1 MELIVGKKIELLR
14 EDGGM
19 SQGELAK
26 VLGVTRQTVSKWEAD
41 VCRPKVKV
49 LQAICG
55 VFGVDMSYFT
65 GEEDLT
71 PQQIGTLGEFI
82 RKLRRRAKLSQEQ
95 FAERMGVSRRMISL
109 WETDEVKPRAGML
122 QKLGECFCVDEEER
136 RQLQLLAAAE
146 RAQSPAAGECTQS
159 PAAEE
164 VAEGRALADAAE
176 GACGQDGAENAA
188 RQGAGEF
195 AAEQGAEDRLAAE
208 FAVECAAAAAPPAP
222 LLEAFTGDA
231 QLFALQGAAVPIAEW
246 AVSPAEEE
254 ACAAPKAR
262 RKPWAAVA
270 ALSAAMLLVVAVAA
284 ILICM
289 FLVTVEGD
297 QVVQSIT
304 GGLTSR
310 GVIVLVSIVAALLLA
325 GGAALMVHLLK
336 SKKKAQVRPKVGK
349 RFTKG
354 GN

>member
-1 MELIVGKKIELLR
+1 MELFVGKKIELLR

-41 VCRPKVKV
+41 VCRPKANV

-71 PQQIGTLGEFI
+71 PQQICTLGEFI

-109 WETDEVKPRAGML
+109 WETDEVKPRARVL
-122 QKLGECFCVDEEER
+122 QKLGECFCMDEEER
-136 RQLQLLAAAE
+136 QQLQRLAAAE
-146 RAQSPAAGECTQS
+146 RAQSPAAEECAQS

-176 GACGQDGAENAA
+176 GACGQNAA
-188 RQGAGEF
+188 ESRTGEF
-195 AAEQGAEDRLAAE
+195 AAEQGAEDRLAVE
-208 FAVECAAAAAPPAP
+208 FAAECAAAAAPPAL

>member
-1 MELIVGKKIELLR
+1 MELFVGKKIELLR

-65 GEEDLT
+65 GEEVS
-71 PQQIGTLGEFI
+71 PQQICTLGEFI

-95 FAERMGVSRRMISL
+95 FAERMGVSRQMISL
-109 WETDEVKPRAGML
+109 WETGEVKPRAGML

-136 RQLQLLAAAE
+136 RQLQLLAAE
-146 RAQSPAAGECTQS
+146 ECAQS

-176 GACGQDGAENAA
+176 DNCGQDGAENAA
-188 RQGAGEF
+188 
-195 AAEQGAEDRLAAE
+195 EDRLAVE
-208 FAVECAAAAAPPAP
+208 FAAECAAAAAPPAP

-262 RKPWAAVA
+262 RKPWMAVA
-270 ALSAAMLLVVAVAA
+270 ALSAAMLLVIAVAV
-284 ILICM
+284 ILICT
-289 FLVTVEGD
+289 FYAPQEGD
-297 QVVQSIT
+297 QTVQSISW
-304 GGLTSR
+304 GLTSR

-325 GGAALMVHLLK
+325 GGAALMARLLK
-336 SKKKAQVRPKVGK
+336 NKKKAECRPKVGK
-349 RFTKG
+349 KFTKG

>member
-1 MELIVGKKIELLR
+1 
-14 EDGGM
+14 M

-71 PQQIGTLGEFI
+71 PQQICTLGEFI

-95 FAERMGVSRRMISL
+95 FAERMGVSRQMISL

-122 QKLGECFCVDEEER
+122 QKLGECFCMDEEER
-136 RQLQLLAAAE
+136 QQLQRLAAAE
-146 RAQSPAAGECTQS
+146 RAQSPAAGEG
-159 PAAEE
+159 
-164 VAEGRALADAAE
+164 AEGRALADAAE
-176 GACGQDGAENAA
+176 GACGQNAA
-188 RQGAGEF
+188 ESRTGEF

-246 AVSPAEEE
+246 AVSPAEGE
-254 ACAAPKAR
+254 ACAEPKAR

-270 ALSAAMLLVVAVAA
+270 ALSAAMLLVIAVAV
-284 ILICM
+284 ILICT

-325 GGAALMVHLLK
+325 GGAALMARLLK
-336 SKKKAQVRPKVGK
+336 NKKKAECRPKVGK
-349 RFTKG
+349 KFTKG

>member
-1 MELIVGKKIELLR
+1 MELFVGKKIELLR

-55 VFGVDMSYFT
+55 LFGVDMSYFT

-71 PQQIGTLGEFI
+71 PQQICTLGEFI

-122 QKLGECFCVDEEER
+122 QKLGECFCMDEEER
-136 RQLQLLAAAE
+136 QQLQLLAAEE

-164 VAEGRALADAAE
+164 GAEGRALADAAE
-176 GACGQDGAENAA
+176 GACGQYAAENA
-188 RQGAGEF
+188 
-195 AAEQGAEDRLAAE
+195 AEDRLAAE

-262 RKPWAAVA
+262 RKPWMAVA
-270 ALSAAMLLVVAVAA
+270 ALSAAMLLVIAVAV
-284 ILICM
+284 ILICTFYAPQELGHLICTCIFPVHRSCKLSATLHAATSVSM
-289 FLVTVEGD
+289 GALSG
-297 QVVQSIT
+297 SIS
-304 GGLTSR
+304 GR
-310 GVIVLVSIVAALLLA
+310 
-325 GGAALMVHLLK
+325 
-336 SKKKAQVRPKVGK
+336 SKIDI
-349 RFTKG
+349 
-354 GN
+354 

>member
-1 MELIVGKKIELLR
+1 MELFVGKKIELLR

-71 PQQIGTLGEFI
+71 PQQICTLGEFI

-95 FAERMGVSRRMISL
+95 FAERMGVSRQMISL

-122 QKLGECFCVDEEER
+122 QKLGECFCMDEEER
-136 RQLQLLAAAE
+136 QQLQRLAAAE
-146 RAQSPAAGECTQS
+146 RAQSPAAEECAQS

-176 GACGQDGAENAA
+176 GACGQNAA
-188 RQGAGEF
+188 ESRTGEF
-195 AAEQGAEDRLAAE
+195 AAEQGAEDRLAVE

-262 RKPWAAVA
+262 RKPWMAVA
-270 ALSAAMLLVVAVAA
+270 ALSAAMLLVIAVAV
-284 ILICM
+284 ILICT
-289 FLVTVEGD
+289 FYAPQEGD
-297 QVVQSIT
+297 QTVQSISW
-304 GGLTSR
+304 GLTSR

-325 GGAALMVHLLK
+325 GGAALMARLLK
-336 SKKKAQVRPKVGK
+336 NKKKAECRPKVGK
-349 RFTKG
+349 KFTKG

>member
-1 MELIVGKKIELLR
+1 MELFVGKKIELLR

-41 VCRPKVKV
+41 VCRPKANV
-49 LQAICG
+49 LQALCG
-55 VFGVDMSYFT
+55 LFGVDMSYFT
-65 GEEDLT
+65 GVEVS

-95 FAERMGVSRRMISL
+95 FAERMGVSRQMISL
-109 WETDEVKPRAGML
+109 WEIDEVKPRAGML
-122 QKLGECFCVDEEER
+122 QKLGECFCMDEEER
-136 RQLQLLAAAE
+136 QQLQRLAAEE
-146 RAQSPAAGECTQS
+146 RAQSPAAGEG
-159 PAAEE
+159 
-164 VAEGRALADAAE
+164 AEGRALADAAE
-176 GACGQDGAENAA
+176 GACGQNAA
-188 RQGAGEF
+188 ESRTGEF

-208 FAVECAAAAAPPAP
+208 FAVECAAAAAPPA
-222 LLEAFTGDA
+222 EAFTGDA

-254 ACAAPKAR
+254 ACAKPKAR

-270 ALSAAMLLVVAVAA
+270 ALSAAMLLVIAVAV
-284 ILICM
+284 ILICT
-289 FLVTVEGD
+289 FYAPQEGD
-297 QVVQSIT
+297 QTVQSISW
-304 GGLTSR
+304 GLTSR

-325 GGAALMVHLLK
+325 GGAALMARLLK
-336 SKKKAQVRPKVGK
+336 NKKKAEGCAKVGK
-349 RFTKG
+349 KFTKG

>member
-1 MELIVGKKIELLR
+1 MELFVGKKIELLR

-55 VFGVDMSYFT
+55 LFGVDMSYFT

-71 PQQIGTLGEFI
+71 PQQICTLGEFI

-122 QKLGECFCVDEEER
+122 QKLGECFCMDEEER
-136 RQLQLLAAAE
+136 QQLQLLAAEE

-164 VAEGRALADAAE
+164 GAEGRALADAAE
-176 GACGQDGAENAA
+176 GACGQYAAENA
-188 RQGAGEF
+188 
-195 AAEQGAEDRLAAE
+195 AEDRLAAE

-246 AVSPAEEE
+246 AVSPA
-254 ACAAPKAR
+254 
-262 RKPWAAVA
+262 
-270 ALSAAMLLVVAVAA
+270 ALH
-284 ILICM
+284 
-289 FLVTVEGD
+289 
-297 QVVQSIT
+297 T
-304 GGLTSR
+304 G
-310 GVIVLVSIVAALLLA
+310 A
-325 GGAALMVHLLK
+325 GGDVGHISAL
-336 SKKKAQVRPKVGK
+336 
-349 RFTKG
+349 
-354 GN
+354 

>member
-26 VLGVTRQTVSKWEAD
+26 VLGVTRQTISKWEAD
-41 VCRPKVKV
+41 VCRPKANV

-71 PQQIGTLGEFI
+71 PQQICTLGEFI

-109 WETDEVKPRAGML
+109 WETDEVKPRARVL
-122 QKLGECFCVDEEER
+122 QKLGECFCMDEEER
-136 RQLQLLAAAE
+136 QQLQLLAAE
-146 RAQSPAAGECTQS
+146 ECAQS

-176 GACGQDGAENAA
+176 GACGQNAAENA
-188 RQGAGEF
+188 
-195 AAEQGAEDRLAAE
+195 AEDRLAVE
-208 FAVECAAAAAPPAP
+208 FAAECAAAAAPPAP

-270 ALSAAMLLVVAVAA
+270 ALSAAMLLVIAVAV
-284 ILICM
+284 ILICT
-289 FLVTVEGD
+289 FYAPQKGD
-297 QVVQSIT
+297 QSVQTVIW
-304 GGLTSR
+304 GLSSR

-325 GGAALMVHLLK
+325 GGAALMARLLK
-336 SKKKAQVRPKVGK
+336 NKKKAECRPKVGK
-349 RFTKG
+349 KFTEG
-354 GN
+354 GK

>member
-26 VLGVTRQTVSKWEAD
+26 ILGVTRQTVSKWEAD
-41 VCRPKVKV
+41 VCRPKANV
-49 LQAICG
+49 LQALCG

-71 PQQIGTLGEFI
+71 PQQICTLGEFI
-82 RKLRRRAKLSQEQ
+82 RKLRRRAKLSQKQ
-95 FAERMGVSRRMISL
+95 FAERMGVSRQMISL
-109 WETDEVKPRAGML
+109 WEIDEVKPRAGML

-136 RQLQLLAAAE
+136 QQLQRLAAEE
-146 RAQSPAAGECTQS
+146 RAQSPAA
-159 PAAEE
+159 EE
-164 VAEGRALADAAE
+164 GAEGRALADAAE
-176 GACGQDGAENAA
+176 DNCGQNA
-188 RQGAGEF
+188 
-195 AAEQGAEDRLAAE
+195 AEDRPAE
-208 FAVECAAAAAPPAP
+208 ELVAAAAPPAP

-246 AVSPAEEE
+246 AVSPAEGE
-254 ACAAPKAR
+254 ACAAPKAQ

-270 ALSAAMLLVVAVAA
+270 ALSAAMLLVIAVAV
-284 ILICM
+284 ILICT
-289 FLVTVEGD
+289 FYAPQEGD
-297 QVVQSIT
+297 QTVQSISW
-304 GGLTSR
+304 GLTSR

-325 GGAALMVHLLK
+325 GGAALMARLLK
-336 SKKKAQVRPKVGK
+336 NKKKAEGRAKVGK
-349 RFTKG
+349 KFTKG

>member
-1 MELIVGKKIELLR
+1 MELFVGKKIELLR

-41 VCRPKVKV
+41 VCRPKANV
-49 LQAICG
+49 LQALCG
-55 VFGVDMSYFT
+55 LFGVDMSYFT
-65 GEEDLT
+65 GVEVS

-136 RQLQLLAAAE
+136 RQLQRLAAEE
-146 RAQSPAAGECTQS
+146 RAQSPAAGEG
-159 PAAEE
+159 
-164 VAEGRALADAAE
+164 AEGRALADAAE
-176 GACGQDGAENAA
+176 GACGQNVAENAA

-270 ALSAAMLLVVAVAA
+270 ALSAAMLLVIAVAV
-284 ILICM
+284 ILICT
-289 FLVTVEGD
+289 FYAPQKGD
-297 QVVQSIT
+297 QSVQTVIW
-304 GGLTSR
+304 GLSSR

-325 GGAALMVHLLK
+325 GGAALMARLLK
-336 SKKKAQVRPKVGK
+336 NKKKAECRPKVGK
-349 RFTKG
+349 KFTKG

>member
-71 PQQIGTLGEFI
+71 PQQICTLGEFI

-122 QKLGECFCVDEEER
+122 QKLGECFCMDEEER
-136 RQLQLLAAAE
+136 QQLQRLAAAE
-146 RAQSPAAGECTQS
+146 RAQSPAAGEG
-159 PAAEE
+159 
-164 VAEGRALADAAE
+164 AEGRALADAAE

-254 ACAAPKAR
+254 ACAKPKAR

-270 ALSAAMLLVVAVAA
+270 ALSAAMLLVIAVAV
-284 ILICM
+284 ILICT

-310 GVIVLVSIVAALLLA
+310 GIIVLVSIVAALLLA

-349 RFTKG
+349 KFTKG

>member
-1 MELIVGKKIELLR
+1 MELFVGKKIELLR

-41 VCRPKVKV
+41 VCRPKANV
-49 LQAICG
+49 LQTLCG
-55 VFGVDMSYFT
+55 LFGVDMSYFT
-65 GEEDLT
+65 GVEVS

-95 FAERMGVSRRMISL
+95 FAERMGVSRQMISL

-122 QKLGECFCVDEEER
+122 QKLGECFCMDEEER
-136 RQLQLLAAAE
+136 QQLQRLAAAE
-146 RAQSPAAGECTQS
+146 RAQS

-176 GACGQDGAENAA
+176 GACGQYAAESRN
-188 RQGAGEF
+188 GEF

-222 LLEAFTGDA
+222 PAEAFTGDA
-231 QLFALQGAAVPIAEW
+231 QLFALQGVAPIAEW
-246 AVSPAEEE
+246 AVSPAEGE
-254 ACAAPKAR
+254 ACAAPKAQ

-270 ALSAAMLLVVAVAA
+270 ALSAAMLLVIAVAA
-284 ILICM
+284 ILICT

-336 SKKKAQVRPKVGK
+336 SKKKAQGRPKVGK
-349 RFTKG
+349 KFTKG

>member
-1 MELIVGKKIELLR
+1 MELFVGKKIELLR

-41 VCRPKVKV
+41 VCRPKANV

-55 VFGVDMSYFT
+55 LFGVDMSYFT
-65 GEEDLT
+65 GEEDLP
-71 PQQIGTLGEFI
+71 PQQICTLGEFI

-95 FAERMGVSRRMISL
+95 FAERMGVSRQMISL

-136 RQLQLLAAAE
+136 QQLQRLAAEE
-146 RAQSPAAGECTQS
+146 RTQSPAAGECTQS
-159 PAAEE
+159 PAEE
-164 VAEGRALADAAE
+164 EGAEGRALADAAE
-176 GACGQDGAENAA
+176 GACGQNVAENAA
-188 RQGAGEF
+188 RQGAEDRPAEEF
-195 AAEQGAEDRLAAE
+195 AA
-208 FAVECAAAAAPPAP
+208 ECAAAAAPPA
-222 LLEAFTGDA
+222 EAFTGDA

-270 ALSAAMLLVVAVAA
+270 ALSAAMLLVVAVAV
-284 ILICM
+284 ILICT
-289 FLVTVEGD
+289 FYAPQEGD
-297 QVVQSIT
+297 QTVQTVIW
-304 GGLTSR
+304 GLSSN

-325 GGAALMVHLLK
+325 GGAALMVRLLK
-336 SKKKAQVRPKVGK
+336 NKKKAEGRQKVGK
-349 RFTKG
+349 KFTEG
-354 GN
+354 GK

>member
-1 MELIVGKKIELLR
+1 MELFVGKKIELLR

-41 VCRPKVKV
+41 VCRPKANV

-71 PQQIGTLGEFI
+71 PQQICTLGEFI

-109 WETDEVKPRAGML
+109 WETDEVKPRARVL
-122 QKLGECFCVDEEER
+122 QKLGECFCMDEEER
-136 RQLQLLAAAE
+136 QQLQLLAAE
-146 RAQSPAAGECTQS
+146 ECAQS

-176 GACGQDGAENAA
+176 GACGQNAAENA
-188 RQGAGEF
+188 
-195 AAEQGAEDRLAAE
+195 AEDRLAVE
-208 FAVECAAAAAPPAP
+208 FAAECAAAAAPPAP

>member
-26 VLGVTRQTVSKWEAD
+26 ALGVTRQTVSKWEAD

-65 GEEDLT
+65 GVEVS

-95 FAERMGVSRRMISL
+95 FAERMGVSRQMISL

-122 QKLGECFCVDEEER
+122 QKLGECFCMDEEER
-136 RQLQLLAAAE
+136 QQLQRLAAAE
-146 RAQSPAAGECTQS
+146 RAQSPAAEERAQS

-176 GACGQDGAENAA
+176 GACGQYAAES
-188 RQGAGEF
+188 RTGEF
-195 AAEQGAEDRLAAE
+195 AAEQGAEDRLAVE

-262 RKPWAAVA
+262 RKPWMAVA
-270 ALSAAMLLVVAVAA
+270 ALSAAMLLVIAVAV
-284 ILICM
+284 ILICT
-289 FLVTVEGD
+289 FYAPQEGD
-297 QVVQSIT
+297 QTVQSISW
-304 GGLTSR
+304 GLTSR

-325 GGAALMVHLLK
+325 GGAALMARLLK
-336 SKKKAQVRPKVGK
+336 NKKKAEGRAKVGK
-349 RFTKG
+349 KFTKG

>member
-1 MELIVGKKIELLR
+1 MELFVGKKIGLLR
-14 EDGGM
+14 EEGGM

-26 VLGVTRQTVSKWEAD
+26 ILGVTRQTISKWEAD
-41 VCRPKVKV
+41 VCRPKANV
-49 LQAICG
+49 LQALCG

-65 GEEDLT
+65 GEEDLP

-109 WETDEVKPRAGML
+109 WETGEVKPRAGML

-136 RQLQLLAAAE
+136 QQLQRLAAEE
-146 RAQSPAAGECTQS
+146 RAQSPAAEEGED
-159 PAAEE
+159 
-164 VAEGRALADAAE
+164 GRALADAAE
-176 GACGQDGAENAA
+176 DNCGQDGAENAA

-195 AAEQGAEDRLAAE
+195 AAFTAADDRLAVE
-208 FAVECAAAAAPPAP
+208 FAAECAAAAAPPAP

-254 ACAAPKAR
+254 ACAASKAR
-262 RKPWAAVA
+262 RKPWMAVA
-270 ALSAAMLLVVAVAA
+270 ALSAAMLLVIAVAV
-284 ILICM
+284 ILICT
-289 FLVTVEGD
+289 FYAPQEGD
-297 QVVQSIT
+297 QTVQSISW
-304 GGLTSR
+304 GLTSR

-325 GGAALMVHLLK
+325 GGAALMARLLK
-336 SKKKAQVRPKVGK
+336 SKKKAQGRPKVGK
-349 RFTKG
+349 KFTKG

>member
-41 VCRPKVKV
+41 VCRPKANV

-65 GEEDLT
+65 GVEVS
-71 PQQIGTLGEFI
+71 PQQICTLGEFI

-95 FAERMGVSRRMISL
+95 FAERMGVSRQMISL

-122 QKLGECFCVDEEER
+122 QKLGECFCMDEEER
-136 RQLQLLAAAE
+136 QQLQRLAAAE
-146 RAQSPAAGECTQS
+146 RAQS

-176 GACGQDGAENAA
+176 GACGQNAA
-188 RQGAGEF
+188 ESRTGEF
-195 AAEQGAEDRLAAE
+195 AAEQGAEDRLAVE
-208 FAVECAAAAAPPAP
+208 FAAECAAAAAPPAP

-270 ALSAAMLLVVAVAA
+270 ALSAAMLLVIAVAV
-284 ILICM
+284 ILCC
-289 FLVTVEGD
+289 LYWAPQEGD
-297 QVVQSIT
+297 QTVQTVIW
-304 GGLTSR
+304 GLSSN
-310 GVIVLVSIVAALLLA
+310 GVIVLISIVAALLLA
-325 GGAALMVHLLK
+325 GGAALMARLLK
-336 SKKKAQVRPKVGK
+336 NKKKAECRPKVGK
-349 RFTKG
+349 KFTKG

>member
-71 PQQIGTLGEFI
+71 PQQICTLGEFI

-95 FAERMGVSRRMISL
+95 FAERMGVSRQMISL
-109 WETDEVKPRAGML
+109 WEIDEVKPRAGML

-136 RQLQLLAAAE
+136 RQLQLLAAEE
-146 RAQSPAAGECTQS
+146 RAQS

-176 GACGQDGAENAA
+176 DNCGQNA
-188 RQGAGEF
+188 
-195 AAEQGAEDRLAAE
+195 AEDRPAE
-208 FAVECAAAAAPPAP
+208 ELAAAAAPPAP
-222 LLEAFTGDA
+222 PAEAFTGDA

-254 ACAAPKAR
+254 VCAEAKAR

-270 ALSAAMLLVVAVAA
+270 ALSAAMLLVIAVAV
-284 ILICM
+284 ILICT
-289 FLVTVEGD
+289 FYAPQEGD
-297 QVVQSIT
+297 QTVQSISW
-304 GGLTSR
+304 GLTSR
-310 GVIVLVSIVAALLLA
+310 GVIVLVSIVAALLLV
-325 GGAALMVHLLK
+325 GGAALMARLLK
-336 SKKKAQVRPKVGK
+336 NKKKAEVRPKVGK
-349 RFTKG
+349 KFTEG
-354 GN
+354 GK

>member
-1 MELIVGKKIELLR
+1 MELFVGKKIELLR

-41 VCRPKVKV
+41 VCRPKANV
-49 LQAICG
+49 LQALCG
-55 VFGVDMSYFT
+55 LFGVDMSYFT
-65 GEEDLT
+65 GVEVS

-95 FAERMGVSRRMISL
+95 FAERMGVSRQMISL

-136 RQLQLLAAAE
+136 QQLQRLAAEE
-146 RAQSPAAGECTQS
+146 RAQSPAAGEG
-159 PAAEE
+159 
-164 VAEGRALADAAE
+164 AEGRALADAAE
-176 GACGQDGAENAA
+176 DNCGQNAA
-188 RQGAGEF
+188 EGRP
-195 AAEQGAEDRLAAE
+195 AEEL
-208 FAVECAAAAAPPAP
+208 AAAAAPPAP
-222 LLEAFTGDA
+222 PAEAFTGDA
-231 QLFALQGAAVPIAEW
+231 QLFAMQGVAPIAEW

-262 RKPWAAVA
+262 RKPWMAVA
-270 ALSAAMLLVVAVAA
+270 ALSAAMLLVIAVAA
-284 ILICM
+284 ILICT

-325 GGAALMVHLLK
+325 GGAALMARLLK
-336 SKKKAQVRPKVGK
+336 NKKKAQVRPKVGK
-349 RFTKG
+349 KFTKG

>member
-41 VCRPKVKV
+41 VCRPKAKV

-71 PQQIGTLGEFI
+71 PQQICTLGEFI

-122 QKLGECFCVDEEER
+122 QKLGECFCMDEEER
-136 RQLQLLAAAE
+136 QQLQRL
-146 RAQSPAAGECTQS
+146 AAGECTQS

-176 GACGQDGAENAA
+176 GACGQYAAES
-188 RQGAGEF
+188 RTGEF
-195 AAEQGAEDRLAAE
+195 AAEQGAEDRLAVE
-208 FAVECAAAAAPPAP
+208 FAVECAAAAAPPA
-222 LLEAFTGDA
+222 EAFTGDA

-254 ACAAPKAR
+254 ACAKPKAR

-270 ALSAAMLLVVAVAA
+270 ALSAAMLLVIAVAV
-284 ILICM
+284 ILICT
-289 FLVTVEGD
+289 FYAPQKGD
-297 QVVQSIT
+297 QSVQTVIW
-304 GGLTSR
+304 GLSSR

-325 GGAALMVHLLK
+325 GGAALMARLLK
-336 SKKKAQVRPKVGK
+336 NKKKAECRPKVGK
-349 RFTKG
+349 KFTKG

>member
-41 VCRPKVKV
+41 VCLPKANV
-49 LQAICG
+49 LQALCG
-55 VFGVDMSYFT
+55 LFGVDMSYFT
-65 GEEDLT
+65 GSEDLP

-95 FAERMGVSRRMISL
+95 FAERMGVSRQMISL

-136 RQLQLLAAAE
+136 RQLQLLAAEE
-146 RAQSPAAGECTQS
+146 RAQSPAA
-159 PAAEE
+159 EE
-164 VAEGRALADAAE
+164 GAEGRALADAAE
-176 GACGQDGAENAA
+176 DNCGQNA
-188 RQGAGEF
+188 
-195 AAEQGAEDRLAAE
+195 AEDRPAE
-208 FAVECAAAAAPPAP
+208 ELVAAAAPPAP

-246 AVSPAEEE
+246 AVSPAEGE

-270 ALSAAMLLVVAVAA
+270 ALSAAMLLVIAVAV
-284 ILICM
+284 ILICT
-289 FLVTVEGD
+289 FYAPQEGD
-297 QVVQSIT
+297 QTVQTVIW
-304 GGLTSR
+304 GLSSN

-325 GGAALMVHLLK
+325 GGAALMARLLK
-336 SKKKAQVRPKVGK
+336 NKKKAEVRPKVGK
-349 RFTKG
+349 KFTEG
-354 GN
+354 GK

>member
-1 MELIVGKKIELLR
+1 MALFVGKKIELLR

-41 VCRPKVKV
+41 VCRPKANV

-71 PQQIGTLGEFI
+71 PQQICTLGEFI

-136 RQLQLLAAAE
+136 RQLLRLAAEE
-146 RAQSPAAGECTQS
+146 RAQSPAAGEG
-159 PAAEE
+159 
-164 VAEGRALADAAE
+164 AEGRALADAAE
-176 GACGQDGAENAA
+176 GACGQNVAENAA

-195 AAEQGAEDRLAAE
+195 AAEQGAEDRLAVE
-208 FAVECAAAAAPPAP
+208 FAAECAAAAAPPAP

-246 AVSPAEEE
+246 AISPAEEE

-325 GGAALMVHLLK
+325 GGAALMARLLK
-336 SKKKAQVRPKVGK
+336 NKKKAECRPKVGK
-349 RFTKG
+349 KFTKG

>member
-65 GEEDLT
+65 GEEDLM
-71 PQQIGTLGEFI
+71 PQQICTLGEFI

-109 WETDEVKPRAGML
+109 WEIDEVKPRAGML

-136 RQLQLLAAAE
+136 QQLQRLAAAE
-146 RAQSPAAGECTQS
+146 RAQS

-176 GACGQDGAENAA
+176 GACGQNAA
-188 RQGAGEF
+188 ESRTGEF
-195 AAEQGAEDRLAAE
+195 AAEQGAEDRLAVE
-208 FAVECAAAAAPPAP
+208 FAAERAAAAAPPAP

-262 RKPWAAVA
+262 RKPWMAVA
-270 ALSAAMLLVVAVAA
+270 ALSAAMLLVIAVAA